1 MEIAKKTKEYTI
13 FKKKSGRFAVQNAAG
28 AFLKAQEKV
37 DVLLAAKLIKLTPAK
52 KKEEPKVE
60 AAAPAATEAPAAE
73 TTAPAVEAP
82 VAEKTDETKA
92 S

>member
-1 MEIAKKTKEYTI
+1 MEKVKSTKEHTI

-52 KKEEPKVE
+52 KKDAAEPTPTAVE
-60 AAAPAATEAPAAE
+60 AAAPAAEAPAAE
-73 TTAPAVEAP
+73 ATPATEA
-82 VAEKTDETKA
+82 KTETPA

>member
-1 MEIAKKTKEYTI
+1 MEIAKKTKEHTI

-28 AFLKAQEKV
+28 VFLKAQEKV

-60 AAAPAATEAPAAE
+60 SPAEAA
-73 TTAPAVEAP
+73 AP
-82 VAEKTDETKA
+82 VAEAKTDETPA

>member
-1 MEIAKKTKEYTI
+1 MEKVKSTKEHTI

-28 AFLKAQEKV
+28 VFLKAQEKV

-52 KKEEPKVE
+52 KKEEAPAAE
-60 AAAPAATEAPAAE
+60 AAAPAATETPA
-73 TTAPAVEAP
+73 
-82 VAEKTDETKA
+82 